1 MKIDLDKVDRT
12 QFMVHEHSLNGEIV
26 HLIQPQHIGTQWRQD
41 NKHMRSVVVNY
52 AGEVISAGF
61 PKFTNWGE
69 NPDHFPVPNSL
80 KHCTVVEK
88 LDGSLLIVTKYNGQ
102 YILRT
107 RGTVDASTLANGH
120 ELEIFKERFKDGL
133 QKLVDDSPTWKSPD
147 TWPLSLL
154 FEWVSPINKIV
165 LNYGEQPDW
174 YLVGIVN
181 HNDYS
186 LATQSELDI
195 WSNLG
200 FKRPPTYTFSGVEDL
215 LKDVDQWRG
224 KEGVVVYSKN
234 DQMLHKVKAMQYL
247 KCHAFKSNAT
257 FENTIEMFFEFDMPS
272 YQDFEVKLIEKFD
285 YECYQMVRGHISTI
299 CDGYK
304 EILNIVEGM
313 HRFVDKIKLLN
324 TRKEQATA
332 VFSSYGKE
340 SNRSSY
346 IFTIL
351 DGKKL
356 SKEQLKKLLYQVTKK

>member
-26 HLIQPQHIGTQWRQD
+26 HLIQPQHIGTKWTQD

-52 AGEVISAGF
+52 EGEVISAGF

-69 NPDHFPVPNSL
+69 NPDNFPVPNSL
-80 KHCTVVEK
+80 RNCTVMEK
-88 LDGSLLIVTKYNGQ
+88 LDGSLLIVSKYNGQ

-107 RGTVDASTLANGH
+107 RGTVDASTMANGH
-120 ELEIFKERFKDGL
+120 ELEIFKNAILK
-133 QKLVDDSPTWKSPD
+133 KLDELPVDVTGSWNYSM
-147 TWPLSLL
+147 L

-165 LNYGEQPDW
+165 LNYGDEPDW
-174 YLVGIVN
+174 YLVGVVN
-181 HNDYS
+181 HINYS
-186 LATQSELDI
+186 LQMQDTLNEFARVADL
-195 WSNLG
+195 
-200 FKRPPTYTFSGVEDL
+200 KRPPTYTFSDVQDL